1 MVKHIIIWKLK
12 DEYSDSQKSEYM
24 EKIKKDLEALSGKI
38 PGLVEIK
45 VQTTSLPSSSGDLML
60 DTTFLSEEA
69 LKDYQKNPDHLSVAT
84 FVRSVV
90 GSRLSLDY
98 EI

>member
-12 DEYSDSQKSEYM
+12 DEYSDSQKIEYM

>member
-12 DEYSDSQKSEYM
+12 DEYSASQKSEYM

-98 EI
+98 EL

>member
-12 DEYSDSQKSEYM
+12 DEYSASQKSEYM

-45 VQTTSLPSSSGDLML
+45 VQTTSLPSSNGDLML

>member
-12 DEYSDSQKSEYM
+12 DEYSDSQKNEYK

-38 PGLVEIK
+38 PGLLEIK
-45 VQTTSLPSSSGDLML
+45 VQITSLESSSGDLML

-90 GSRLSLDY
+90 GTRLSLHY

>member
-12 DEYSDSQKSEYM
+12 DEYSASQKSKYM

>member
-12 DEYSDSQKSEYM
+12 DEYSDSQKNEYM

>member
-12 DEYSDSQKSEYM
+12 DEYSASQKSEYM

>member
-12 DEYSDSQKSEYM
+12 DEYTAEQKSEYM
-24 EKIKKDLEALSGKI
+24 EKIKKDLEALMGKI

-45 VQTTSLPSSSGDLML
+45 VQITSLESSSGDLML
-60 DTTFLSEEA
+60 DTTFLNEEA

-90 GSRLSLDY
+90 GTRLSLDY